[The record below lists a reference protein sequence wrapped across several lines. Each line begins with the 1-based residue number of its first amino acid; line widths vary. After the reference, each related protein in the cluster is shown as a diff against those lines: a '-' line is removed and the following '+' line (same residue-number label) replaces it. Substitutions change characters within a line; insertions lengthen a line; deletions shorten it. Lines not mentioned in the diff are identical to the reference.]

1 MPTEVDGVGGKAMPG
16 EVVEKMHI
24 PTPRAVHHA
33 VDEEQRRLMSALRGA
48 SGDDLESHGSPSP
61 KSRSE
66 TRQLDTATR
75 RARTWNGA
83 VMMSAPQTIARPR
96 YSVSSNGPIAFTVLS

>member
-75 RARTWNGA
+75 PRSSACEGRPGRAR
-83 VMMSAPQTIARPR
+83 VPL
-96 YSVSSNGPIAFTVLS
+96 VSSRQYRLPTRAE